1 MSSQSQLPVHPPP
14 PILPVHPFQIWK
26 TMTIFNQSVSSKHRL
41 EPESKKRN
49 VNDVLDWLSIY
60 STTHNT
66 FVLKCFL
73 QFAYS
78 NLDGSQKVGGNF
90 LNLLQEG
97 GYPERGGGSNPG
109 GNYVSYF
116 RPVNIAKSLKEQLF
130 YRTPPEA
137 VACKCCSKYVFL
149 KKFCNLHR

>member
-78 NLDGSQKVGGNF
+78 ILDGSQKVGGNF

-97 GYPERGGGSNPG
+97 GGTQKGGGVLILEETMLATFVLWILQSLL
-109 GNYVSYF
+109 
-116 RPVNIAKSLKEQLF
+116 KSSFFIEHLQKQSL
-130 YRTPPEA
+130 A
-137 VACKCCSKYVFL
+137 DVIQNMCS
-149 KKFCNLHR
+149 

>member
-97 GYPERGGGSNPG
+97 GYPERGGGVLILEETMLATFVLWILQSLL
-109 GNYVSYF
+109 
-116 RPVNIAKSLKEQLF
+116 KSSFFIEHLQKQSL
-130 YRTPPEA
+130 A
-137 VACKCCSKYVFL
+137 DVIQNMCS
-149 KKFCNLHR
+149 